1 MSLVKGI
8 LQDKKQKELKAEY
21 KLVMQQKTKEY
32 RDYYNSSESYPESS
46 IDGWHNV
53 IILSGDRMMDERKVY
68 VKNNK
73 IQQVVWGN

>member
-32 RDYYNSSESYPESS
+32 RDYYNSSESYPESI
-46 IDGWHNV
+46 IDVCHNV
-53 IILSGDRMMDERKVY
+53 IILRGDSMMDERKVY